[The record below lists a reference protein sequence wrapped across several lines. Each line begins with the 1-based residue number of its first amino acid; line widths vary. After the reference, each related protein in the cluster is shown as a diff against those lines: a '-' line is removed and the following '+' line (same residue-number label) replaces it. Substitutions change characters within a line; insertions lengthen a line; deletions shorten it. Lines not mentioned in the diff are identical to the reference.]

1 MNLKIAIVEDD
12 ETQLTYVKELMKQWV
27 TGTQNTLKLVTCE
40 SAEEFVFKYLEAMD
54 FDLILLDIRLRK
66 MNGMELAKQI
76 RKKDRTVQIAFLTGV
91 KDYVFEGY
99 EIGAIRYL
107 LKPVQEKDLYKLLD
121 DCIART
127 LHKMNEYFVFPY
139 QGESVR
145 IYYYEVIYIQV
156 EGHYL
161 QMITI
166 NKTYE
171 WKGSLSS
178 TLDILDK
185 HRFILANRS
194 TIVNLEHVIKIT
206 REQCC
211 LEDGQN
217 IPISR
222 GYYNALNEAFI
233 SYYLGNCETSKL
245 V

>member
-12 ETQLTYVKELMKQWV
+12 ETQLIYVKELMKQWFA
-27 TGTQNTLKLVTCE
+27 GTQNSLKLVTCE
-40 SAEEFVFKYLEAMD
+40 SAEEFLFKYIEVMD
-54 FDLILLDIRLRK
+54 FDLILLDIKLRK

-76 RKKDRTVQIAFLTGV
+76 RKKDKTVQIAFLTGV

-121 DCIART
+121 DCLAKSLHIA
-127 LHKMNEYFVFPY
+127 NEYFIFPY
-139 QGESVR
+139 MGESVR
-145 IYYYEVIYIQV
+145 LSYNAIIYIQV

-166 NKTYE
+166 DKTYE

-194 TIVNLEHVIKIT
+194 TIINLEHVIKIT

-211 LEDGQN
+211 FEDGQTVS
-217 IPISR
+217 ISR